1 MKQENTI
8 PYSPYIP
15 FFKDVADYNVAFGHL
30 YPYQFMDWKTEVLSW
45 KESCYLHAGLN
56 PPMPARITGPDAL
69 TLFRD
74 HCINDFSRFSV
85 GASKHAVMC
94 NYKGNVMADGMLL
107 RTEDNAFVS
116 YFLSPYLEYIASRGN
131 YDVNIED
138 LTGKTFLFQ
147 LGGSLSL
154 KILEAATQES
164 LSDIKFIWHRTVHIY
179 GDELPPTGI
188 AVRIFRLGVAGT
200 LAYEVHG
207 DIKDAPLVYQALMAA
222 GQPFNLVRL
231 GMRAYG
237 MNHTENGFAQAFI
250 HFLPAW
256 TQDEDFMDYLNGK
269 YDALLAKLPGS
280 AGVDITRR
288 YFNPIDLGWG
298 HMITFDHDFVGR
310 AALEVVMQQQAKKI
324 VTLEWY
330 ADDIKDIYASYFES
344 GESFEFMEF
353 PANPIWTTQ
362 SSIVVADEVQIDN
375 RSIGISSG
383 RIYSF
388 YYRRMISLAVIE
400 TEYAI
405 EGTTLEVIWGN
416 PSKRQKKI
424 RAKVSRFPYLTLPR
438 NRDIDTK
445 ALP

>member
-1 MKQENTI
+1 
-8 PYSPYIP
+8 
-15 FFKDVADYNVAFGHL
+15 
-30 YPYQFMDWKTEVLSW
+30 
-45 KESCYLHAGLN
+45 
-56 PPMPARITGPDAL
+56 
-69 TLFRD
+69 
-74 HCINDFSRFSV
+74 
-85 GASKHAVMC
+85 
-94 NYKGNVMADGMLL
+94 MADGMLL

-179 GDELPPTGI
+179 GDELPPTGV

-310 AALEVVMQQQAKKI
+310 AALEVAMQQQAKKI

-344 GESFEFMEF
+344 GEPFEFMEF
-353 PANPIWTTQ
+353 PANLIWTTQ
-362 SSIVVADEVQIDN
+362 SSIVVADEVQIDS

>member
-1 MKQENTI
+1 
-8 PYSPYIP
+8 
-15 FFKDVADYNVAFGHL
+15 
-30 YPYQFMDWKTEVLSW
+30 
-45 KESCYLHAGLN
+45 
-56 PPMPARITGPDAL
+56 
-69 TLFRD
+69 
-74 HCINDFSRFSV
+74 
-85 GASKHAVMC
+85 
-94 NYKGNVMADGMLL
+94 
-107 RTEDNAFVS
+107 
-116 YFLSPYLEYIASRGN
+116 
-131 YDVNIED
+131 
-138 LTGKTFLFQ
+138 
-147 LGGSLSL
+147 
-154 KILEAATQES
+154 
-164 LSDIKFIWHRTVHIY
+164 
-179 GDELPPTGI
+179 
-188 AVRIFRLGVAGT
+188 
-200 LAYEVHG
+200 VHG

-256 TQDEDFMDYLNGK
+256 AQDEDFMDYLNGK

-298 HMITFDHDFVGR
+298 HMITFDHDFIGR
-310 AALEVVMQQQAKKI
+310 AALEVAMQQQAKKI

-416 PSKRQKKI
+416 PGKRQKKI